1 MIHPSYRELMDKI
14 NEENA
19 EDHIPEITSRYSVV
33 LATSKRARELT
44 NGARALAASKS
55 GKALSIAVEEFYEGK
70 VRMNPDGNPEA
81 EAEERPDEAA
91 LEAAAALDEAAGE
104 AEEALGEAAK
114 EAPAAEEEIPSEEQ
128 EEAAAEPEA

>member
-19 EDHIPEITSRYSVV
+19 AENVPEITSRYSVV

-44 NGARALAASKS
+44 NGAKPLAASKS

-70 VRMNPDGNPEA
+70 VRMNPDGSEKEEEEAVSENTEETAEETALADAEDVEAEVPA
-81 EAEERPDEAA
+81 EAEEEPAP
-91 LEAAAALDEAAGE
+91 
-104 AEEALGEAAK
+104 EE
-114 EAPAAEEEIPSEEQ
+114 
-128 EEAAAEPEA
+128 